1 MGERRRKKKVERET
15 GDEMER
21 IKGRSVTAG
30 TGKREQSGE
39 GWGRGAGFISSL
51 AISTSVATGEARVN

>member
-1 MGERRRKKKVERET
+1 
-15 GDEMER
+15 MER

-39 GWGRGAGFISSL
+39 GWGRGVAGFISSL
-51 AISTSVATGEARVN
+51 AISTSVATGEARVNQKEIKIK